1 MQSNFAKLAQL
12 ATNTVRM
19 DDASK
24 IIGKQDES
32 RTVLSTL
39 APLFATVIDAEL
51 AHAMEQNLSGL
62 SKDDDI
68 GVEDS
73 KFEVGKSA
81 DEGTRWLD
89 YIFMLTGNFPG
100 VIKLRLTICTAP
112 DNIDFYMQTMA
123 QDDEGKVIDDNRIG
137 EAEIRGIPF
146 ALPMAVSMML
156 DAFKKKGEA

>member
-19 DDASK
+19 DEASK

-32 RTVLSTL
+32 RTLLSTL

-51 AHAMEQNLSGL
+51 AHAMEQNISGL

-68 GVEDS
+68 AVEDS

-89 YIFMLTGNFPG
+89 YIFMLTGYQHYLLIIF
-100 VIKLRLTICTAP
+100 
-112 DNIDFYMQTMA
+112 
-123 QDDEGKVIDDNRIG
+123 
-137 EAEIRGIPF
+137 
-146 ALPMAVSMML
+146 
-156 DAFKKKGEA
+156 